1 MVKLQIIKWSPILIL
16 LFCSA
21 CSSVVIE
28 EAENMRMDYWENE
41 GAEELIEQE
50 YLDAGNGLDIF
61 ADAVNSAEELEEGN
75 IIATRPVLSMEFMM
89 ENEENRSYHLWVT
102 EDGEGYLQSLHPH
115 KNVTLR
121 MDNDSVQEVKEFI
134 AAKDDVEMVQGEIQ
148 FEQ

>member
-1 MVKLQIIKWSPILIL
+1 MRIIKWSPILML

-28 EAENMRMDYWENE
+28 EAENVRLDYWEKE
-41 GAEELIEQE
+41 DAEELIEQE
-50 YLDAGNGLDIF
+50 YLDESNGLNVF
-61 ADAVNSAEELEEGN
+61 ADAVNSAEEMEEGK
-75 IIATRPVLSMEFMM
+75 IITTRPVLSMEFMM

-115 KNVTLR
+115 KNATLR
-121 MDNDSVQEVKEFI
+121 MDEESVQEVKDFI
-134 AAKDDVEMVQGEIQ
+134 AAKDDVEVVQGEIE